1 MLPCNSDNSRLLIGP
16 KTHLLCDCL
25 KATIVL
31 LERVAADH
39 WAAWMKVSLSQIVNG
54 DLSGV
59 KHVLAAYG
67 GMGSFNDLVL
77 CSGNGHRVTND
88 EYRTVNDELDMLRN
102 EAYDLAQF
110 ISRNA
115 VVE

>member
-1 MLPCNSDNSRLLIGP
+1 MLPSNPDNPRMRIGP
-16 KTHLLCDCL
+16 KTQLLCDCL

-31 LERVAADH
+31 LERVGADH
-39 WAAWMKVSLSQIVNG
+39 WAAWMKISLSQLENG

-77 CSGNGHRVTND
+77 CSGNGHRVTDD
-88 EYRTVNDELDMLRN
+88 EYRTVNDELDKLRN
-102 EAYDLAQF
+102 EAYELAQF